1 MQCTVLF
8 VIIKHMLKSLKTL
21 FTEDQNDRTSGVDY
35 KIIIKNDRKRRELA
49 NVFLKVKEK
58 LTMEEVYYA
67 AMFFHHSA
75 NKNDIRKARGL
86 ALLNIKRGELLKKEN
101 KWVKKSKWLFAATT
115 DRLLV
120 REGRPQKYGTQFHQK
135 DSNSSRELFDY
146 DKSTTDKER
155 TALYVP
161 TLKQTLKN
169 LKKMDKE
176 QQKMRNTRK

>member
-1 MQCTVLF
+1 
-8 VIIKHMLKSLKTL
+8 MLKSLKTL
-21 FTEDQNDRTSGVDY
+21 FIEDQKDRTSGVDY

-75 NKNDIRKARGL
+75 NKNDIRKARKI
-86 ALLNIKRGELLKKEN
+86 AFFNMERGKLLKKEN
-101 KWVKKSKWLFAATT
+101 KWIEKSKWLFAATT

-120 REGRPQKYGTQFHQK
+120 REGKPQKYGTQFHQK
-135 DSNSSRELFDY
+135 TADLPRELFDY
-146 DKSTTDKER
+146 DKNTTDKER
-155 TALYVP
+155 IALFVP
-161 TLKQTLKN
+161 TLKQTLRN

-176 QQKMRNTRK
+176 QQRMKKGKKINSLKNH